1 MVAPDHQEFRD
12 PVAGTNLRLTKL
24 VLPVLDR
31 SVALKRVDL
40 ERLCQQFTTDFIA
53 NALARIGH
61 HRLAIKACPAR
72 VVIELD
78 IRRKVLLEM
87 RAAYSGLDWARTTV
101 VAMRSDT

>member
-40 ERLCQQFTTDFIA
+40 ERLCQQFTTDFIV
-53 NALARIGH
+53 NARARIGD

-78 IRRKVLLEM
+78 M

-101 VAMRSDT
+101 VAMRSGT